1 MKDDAVIDPI
11 SLPVEITF
19 FNRWENC
26 GGFDSNRVNPPR
38 VYHSSAGRVIMSQK
52 IARTAPKA
60 GKPKANHRRKS

>member
-1 MKDDAVIDPI
+1 MTQSFDPI

-19 FNRWENC
+19 SNRWENR
-26 GGFDSNRVNPPR
+26 GAPIQIGSTRLQ
-38 VYHSSAGRVIMSQK
+38 VYHSSIGRVIMSQK